1 MFCHPA
7 ISPFAGG
14 SPIEQRMTLLDHPSS
29 CCGHDHGPAI
39 PRLLAEAEAACRARG
54 ARLTEQRRDV
64 LRALLE
70 HGHPLGA
77 YDLIEKLRPASGRS
91 PAPIAI
97 YRALDFL
104 REQGL
109 IHRLETLNAFIACP
123 HHHGA
128 GERIAFLICEQCS
141 HVDEFV
147 AKDIDAA
154 LQSLAARHGFTPHR
168 TVIEVAGQCRAC
180 RSDKEARA
188 S

>member
-1 MFCHPA
+1 
-7 ISPFAGG
+7 
-14 SPIEQRMTLLDHPSS
+14 MTLLDRPSS
-29 CCGHDHGPAI
+29 CCGHNHGPSI
-39 PRLLAEAEAACRARG
+39 PTLLAEAEAACQARG
-54 ARLTEQRRDV
+54 VRLTEQRRDV

-77 YDLIEKLRPASGRS
+77 YDLIEKLRPESGRS

-104 REQGL
+104 QQQGL

-123 HHHGA
+123 HSHRA

-141 HVDEFV
+141 HVDEV
-147 AKDIDAA
+147 VTKEIDMA
-154 LQSLAARHGFTPHR
+154 LQGLAARHGFSPNR
-168 TVIEVAGQCRAC
+168 TVIEVAGTCRAC
-180 RSDKEARA
+180 RTASEARA

>member
-1 MFCHPA
+1 
-7 ISPFAGG
+7 
-14 SPIEQRMTLLDHPSS
+14 MTLLDRPSS
-29 CCGHDHGPAI
+29 CCGHNHGPSI
-39 PRLLAEAEAACRARG
+39 PSLLAEAEATCQARG
-54 ARLTEQRRDV
+54 VRLTEQRRDV

-77 YDLIEKLRPASGRS
+77 YDLIEKLRPETGRS

-104 REQGL
+104 QEQGL

-123 HHHGA
+123 HSHRA

-141 HVDEFV
+141 HVDEVV
-147 AKDIDAA
+147 AKEIDSA
-154 LQSLAARHGFTPHR
+154 LQGLASRHGFSPNR
-168 TVIEVAGQCRAC
+168 TVIEVAGTCRAC
-180 RSDKEARA
+180 RTASEARA